1 MAESDTKSR
10 SPIDQEFNN
19 ILASLSAPIV
29 RQEMYEKVTTTIDH
43 DLCTGCGLCIKV
55 CPARTLSMRDGKA
68 EVTGARSLNCGHCQ
82 AVCPVGAITVS
93 AIDGSMSRFVNFQT
107 DTNWLGYGDYDTGQ
121 LVRLMASRRS
131 CRNFLS
137 RPVDRSILEDL
148 VKIGCTAPSG
158 TNCQLWTFTILP
170 TREAVMALGKGMR
183 SFYVKLNAMAKNR
196 LLRLFMKLIGKPE
209 LDTYYREYYESVREG
224 LEEFDR
230 TGVDRMFYGAPAVI
244 VVGCKTQATLPKE
257 DALLASQNILLAAHS
272 MGLGSCLI
280 GMAVEPMKRDP
291 KLQNAIGVPHDEK
304 VYTVIALGYPAEN
317 YQMQAGRKKAVVRYF
332 ES

>member
-1 MAESDTKSR
+1 
-10 SPIDQEFNN
+10 
-19 ILASLSAPIV
+19 
-29 RQEMYEKVTTTIDH
+29 
-43 DLCTGCGLCIKV
+43 
-55 CPARTLSMRDGKA
+55 
-68 EVTGARSLNCGHCQ
+68 
-82 AVCPVGAITVS
+82 
-93 AIDGSMSRFVNFQT
+93 
-107 DTNWLGYGDYDTGQ
+107 
-121 LVRLMASRRS
+121 
-131 CRNFLS
+131 
-137 RPVDRSILEDL
+137 
-148 VKIGCTAPSG
+148 
-158 TNCQLWTFTILP
+158 
-170 TREAVMALGKGMR
+170 MALGNGMR

-224 LEEFDR
+224 LEEFER
-230 TGVDRMFYGAPAVI
+230 TGVDRMFYGAPTVI
-244 VVGCKTQATLPKE
+244 VVGCKAHATLPKE